1 MIIFQHFH
9 DIAYKAESRSEILHA
24 INEFLNESIVL
35 PPGDWD
41 QKTLLPVMDM
51 ARKRAKIRRK
61 KQKKKEELE
70 GKKKCFFLPFGPQNP
85 KLGAM

>member
-1 MIIFQHFH
+1 M
-9 DIAYKAESRSEILHA
+9 YKAESRSEILHA

-51 ARKRAKIRRK
+51 ARKRAKIRRRK
-61 KQKKKEELE
+61 LKKKEEME
-70 GKKKCFFLPFGPQNP
+70 GIQTIFELIVYNLAIVFKTPIFS
-85 KLGAM
+85 

>member
-1 MIIFQHFH
+1 M
-9 DIAYKAESRSEILHA
+9 YKAESRSEILHA

-51 ARKRAKIRRK
+51 ARKRAKIRRRK
-61 KQKKKEELE
+61 LKKKEEME
-70 GKKKCFFLPFGPQNP
+70 GTQTIFHACLTGDRR
-85 KLGAM
+85 LWV